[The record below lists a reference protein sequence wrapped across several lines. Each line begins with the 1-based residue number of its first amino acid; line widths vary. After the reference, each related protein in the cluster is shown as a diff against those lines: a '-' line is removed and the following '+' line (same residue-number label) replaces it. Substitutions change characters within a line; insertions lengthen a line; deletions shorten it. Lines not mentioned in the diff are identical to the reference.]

1 MCEIAK
7 VWRKLCLSKSLQLQA
22 DPGYRAISLCS
33 PIIKIW
39 LSDMKCT
46 WVRCCKQLGFYV
58 TTCCIYERERLC
70 LMVIFLKLFSLSFHA
85 LLYILFPR
93 CQHRT
98 KFDFRKKKK
107 KEGKGTLR
115 WNLSSVTVLLFLIR
129 LIPILALSLSFHILK
144 CG

>member
-107 KEGKGTLR
+107 RRKGNITLKPK
-115 WNLSSVTVLLFLIR
+115 LCHCLI
-129 LIPILALSLSFHILK
+129 IFD
-144 CG
+144 